1 MPRMVSCFFASAS
14 NDSSLVVGVVGGE
27 KSATSSWS
35 QLLAVAVLAA
45 AVSLC
50 CSSNSIAGFGADEK
64 RRIKRGFTSRRA
76 ISRDCSIGWAD
87 CCRDGLLATW
97 SALSVPVRRSLRPL
111 FWAPACV
118 HARTTRRDAR
128 THALNLILESTRTAT
143 DCTTGRPCRW
153 PGSSA
158 RLGEARDNV
167 HRRRCKE
174 DAPAHE

>member
-1 MPRMVSCFFASAS
+1 MSRIVFCFFASAS

-35 QLLAVAVLAA
+35 QLLAA
-45 AVSLC
+45 AVSSC
-50 CSSNSIAGFGADEK
+50 CSSNSIAGFGADER

-97 SALSVPVRRSLRPL
+97 SALSVPVRRSLRDRCFGHL
-111 FWAPACV
+111 RG
-118 HARTTRRDAR
+118 ARRTRTLGARDA
-128 THALNLILESTRTAT
+128 HALNLISESTRTAT
-143 DCTTGRPCRW
+143 DRTTGRPCRW

-167 HRRRCKE
+167 HRRRRKE